1 MYPILSEEKIIE
13 YLKDH
18 KLKTVIKNILEII
31 KQYHDILLKLFL
43 EENRLIIQLVYS
55 TTVTDSEIKEVAEKI
70 KVLIQ
75 NYKDVVLID
84 NFMMYEEH
92 FNILTGFN

>member
-55 TTVTDSEIKEVAEKI
+55 TTVTDSEIKEVAEKL
-70 KVLIQ
+70 K
-75 NYKDVVLID
+75 Y
-84 NFMMYEEH
+84 
-92 FNILTGFN
+92 